1 MCDVVAILVQLDM
14 QGRADASMI
23 AIRRLSADLE
33 IDSMALWIGQISN
46 CLARWRTARD
56 NDSSTL
62 TSELRAGELLEL
74 CGKYPAAV
82 YSIKPAVGEG
92 GGAQSAVSAVS
103 RLELGLAGSLYYL
116 ATVIELFR
124 DDRTKAEFQELDG
137 SAASISE
144 SRQIESL
151 SRARQAFAV
160 SPIIAWQQISD
171 FRASWNMSVL
181 DAPTG

>member
-1 MCDVVAILVQLDM
+1 
-14 QGRADASMI
+14 MI

-33 IDSMALWIGQISN
+33 IESMAAWIGQISN
-46 CLARWRTARD
+46 CLAGWGTARE
-56 NDSSTL
+56 NHDSGTL

-82 YSIKPAVGEG
+82 YNAKSSVGKASG
-92 GGAQSAVSAVS
+92 DQSAAAAVS
-103 RLELGLAGSLYYL
+103 RLGLGLAGSLYYL

-137 SAASISE
+137 SAASITK

-151 SRARQAFAV
+151 SRARQAFGV
-160 SPIIAWQQISD
+160 SPIIAWHQISD

-181 DAPTG
+181 DAPSG